1 MIDLDRVRAD
11 TPGCEQVVHLN
22 NAGSSLPARPVL
34 DTVVDHLELEARIG
48 GYAAADAAADR
59 LERVYSSIATSIGA
73 RPDEIALVENATRA
87 WDLAFYSLPLG
98 PGDRVLTSQAE
109 YASNVIAMLQVARRS
124 GATVEV
130 IPDDEHGQLSVDA
143 LRTMLD
149 ERVRLVAV
157 GWIPTQSGL
166 VNPVAGV
173 GRVTRDA
180 GVPFL
185 LDACQAAGQLVIDV
199 EEIGCDL
206 LSATGRKYL
215 RGPRGTGFLY
225 ARRDIVERLE
235 PPFLDVHAA
244 RWVAHDRI
252 EIRPDAR
259 RFETWECSHACRL
272 GLGAAVDYALGAR
285 HRRDRGARRRT
296 RRAAPLA
303 VARRSGHHVARPGRT
318 PVRHRD
324 VHDRRRRPGEIAAA
338 LARAEHQRVGLDDR
352 LRPIRLRG
360 AGPHGSRARVRP
372 LLQH

>member
-1 MIDLDRVRAD
+1 MIDLDRVRAE

-22 NAGSSLPARPVL
+22 NAGSALPARPVL

-59 LERVYSSIATSIGA
+59 LEHVYSSIATLIGA

-272 GLGAAVDYALGAR
+272 GLGAAVDYALALGIDAIEARVVALGEQLRSRLRDVPGITLHDPGEHRCGIVTFTIDGADP
-285 HRRDRGARRRT
+285 RDRRGA
-296 RRAAPLA
+296 
-303 VARRSGHHVARPGRT
+303 
-318 PVRHRD
+318 
-324 VHDRRRRPGEIAAA
+324 
-338 LARAEHQRVGLDDR
+338 ARAEHQRVGLDDR